1 MKWRINTNQ
10 IQGINLSYYKVELNN
25 NIEELKSKLR
35 ELSNAKTE
43 TKTEKKT
50 ETDTSNSR
58 IELECKLRDQSEQ
71 LVKVTKA
78 LKTKTERGSL
88 YVETKDEKGNI
99 KRVLVQEL
107 EQKIAAEEWA
117 KEQEYSLLHPE
128 YKKNNY
134 FMKSVGAGTLHLQ
147 KEDSISDRFNRGESL
162 TEQEQQ
168 QLEIYNEIREAQ
180 AQKALFDAECL
191 KDSCFQRFNKL
202 RVQDEDLHKNH
213 FKGSIFETPEL
224 ARQLIM
230 QPRVRPVMKA
240 HPDSVRGQVRNRDP
254 NVVSFDDFFNS

>member
-25 NIEELKSKLR
+25 NIEDLKIKIKELQD
-35 ELSNAKTE
+35 AKTKNYQE
-43 TKTEKKT
+43 M
-50 ETDTSNSR
+50 
-58 IELECKLRDQSEQ
+58 IAELQCKLGDQLEQ
-71 LVKVTKA
+71 LLKVTKA
-78 LKTKTERGSL
+78 LKTKTERGSM

-147 KEDSISDRFNRGESL
+147 KEDSISERFKRGESL
-162 TEQEQQ
+162 TESEHQ
-168 QLEIYNEIREAQ
+168 QLEIYNEIRDAQ

-191 KDSCFQRFNKL
+191 KDSCF
-202 RVQDEDLHKNH
+202 
-213 FKGSIFETPEL
+213 
-224 ARQLIM
+224 
-230 QPRVRPVMKA
+230 
-240 HPDSVRGQVRNRDP
+240 
-254 NVVSFDDFFNS
+254 